1 MKKSL
6 LLIIVLFQYFNL
18 FSQSPNQS
26 SNSEVKE
33 KDFGITINYFGELG
47 SHSGI
52 EIGMESA
59 IFRLMRMSYHVGFY
73 FVKEDQTDIA
83 LYWDLGYRKY
93 FKSGYSPEAKIGIG
107 YLTTY
112 IPENAEGSEELLEVV
127 YMPSVTLGL
136 LGFDLRK
143 TNNIPIRLF
152 GNAMYYW
159 KKPVGK
165 SAKGVA
171 AIQVGATYFFK

>member
-6 LLIIVLFQYFNL
+6 LFIIVLFQYFNL
-18 FSQSPNQS
+18 FSQSVNQT
-26 SNSEVKE
+26 SNPKEKE
-33 KDFGITINYFGELG
+33 KDFGITINYFGELD
-47 SHSGI
+47 SHSGV

-59 IFRLMRMSYHVGFY
+59 FFRQVRMSYHVGFY

-83 LYWDLGYRKY
+83 LYWNLGYRKS
-93 FKSGYSPEAKIGIG
+93 FKSGYSPEAKVGIG
-107 YLTTY
+107 FLTTY
-112 IPENAEGSEELLEVV
+112 LPENAEGTEELLEVV
-127 YMPSVTLGL
+127 YMPSVSLGL
-136 LGFDLRK
+136 LGLDLRK
-143 TNNIPIRLF
+143 TKNIPVRLF

-165 SAKGVA
+165 SAEGVA